1 MDTAN
6 TTEEITLDEFAQT
19 NESRAKAY
27 GLLSRLYAKEV
38 DDELLEQLRKTA
50 FPVHSGSVLTD
61 EGNRLMA
68 TYLSNIWSGTLQEL
82 AVDYVHAFIGSGMD
96 AFSAAY
102 PYESVYTSPKRLM
115 MQEARD
121 EVLAIYHAYG
131 LDKSS
136 EWEESEDHVAAE
148 LEFMQVLCARTT
160 EALKAGD
167 EDKAAQLLQTQK
179 NFLEDH
185 LASWTPMMTVDI
197 RRLAKTKFYLGL
209 ADLTDGFLAED
220 EAFLNEVL
228 GDEE

>member
-1 MDTAN
+1 
-6 TTEEITLDEFAQT
+6 
-19 NESRAKAY
+19 
-27 GLLSRLYAKEV
+27 
-38 DDELLEQLRKTA
+38 
-50 FPVHSGSVLTD
+50 
-61 EGNRLMA
+61 
-68 TYLSNIWSGTLQEL
+68 
-82 AVDYVHAFIGSGMD
+82 
-96 AFSAAY
+96 
-102 PYESVYTSPKRLM
+102 